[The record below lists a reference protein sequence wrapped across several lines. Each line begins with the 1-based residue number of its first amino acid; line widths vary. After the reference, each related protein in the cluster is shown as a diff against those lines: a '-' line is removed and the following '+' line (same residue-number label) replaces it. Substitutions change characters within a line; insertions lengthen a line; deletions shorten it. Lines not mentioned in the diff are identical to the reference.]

1 MSEKKDFGEILTLQ
15 ETAEFLQLSRAT
27 VYSYAQKGKLP
38 GVKMGNKWRFSKKK
52 LEDIIYTGQGI
63 KRQGKVTYTERDEG

>member
-27 VYSYAQKGKLP
+27 VYSYALLCTKGEIARREN
-38 GVKMGNKWRFSKKK
+38 G
-52 LEDIIYTGQGI
+52 E
-63 KRQGKVTYTERDEG
+63 

>member
-1 MSEKKDFGEILTLQ
+1 MH
-15 ETAEFLQLSRAT
+15 
-27 VYSYAQKGKLP
+27 SYAQKGKLP

-63 KRQGKVTYTERDEG
+63 KRQGKVTYTERDRDEG